1 MGKTL
6 DRTTHASAV
15 FLHSGFFDNPFYL
28 FIVGRVLGLPK
39 PDQSEQ
45 GLLLL
50 LRDVVRWAR
59 GCGRRCPASNFGHG
73 RHLNQCSVRKRRG
86 AVLEDNNAILDSPC
100 KVIGSPPR
108 PSYQSRNAHSTAE
121 VPAFVDRLA
130 PTAQANG
137 EPTGWEP
144 TGRSQRGH
152 S

>member
-15 FLHSGFFDNPFYL
+15 FLHSCFFDNPFHL
-28 FIVGRVLGLPK
+28 FIAGRVLGLPK

-59 GCGRRCPASNFGHG
+59 GGGRRCPASNFGHG

-86 AVLEDNNAILDSPC
+86 AFLEDNNAILDSPL
-100 KVIGSPPR
+100 
-108 PSYQSRNAHSTAE
+108 QSHWFASTAIISE
-121 VPAFVDRLA
+121 PKRTLYRGSAGVVDRAL
-130 PTAQANG
+130 G
-137 EPTGWEP
+137 LVVSG
-144 TGRSQRGH
+144 
-152 S
+152 